1 MSKNKQF
8 RWFDELGIDDTSKAK
23 ASTDNAK
30 QFIKINPNE
39 RFEIRF
45 LSDPPE
51 ALNHWVPQQS
61 PLFKQ
66 GNAMNSNCPVCD
78 DIRRINISRI
88 QNFVDSLGDT
98 VLTESIKQAI
108 KNLQPNQDYTNLDKL
123 IARKSS
129 EKPKTY
135 DPNDVK
141 IVFPD
146 GTTFMDYSTNT
157 QPKKDLTG
165 GSGGLYPAETV
176 LAMKAKKHQLTTKFN
191 LTVKYIRDNIM
202 PILHKYTL
210 HEVDAFSALF
220 AKFRTEPDY
229 SVVLTVQDNQV
240 FNVTPEMMIAMIVKL
255 YEEDK
260 IK

>member
-1 MSKNKQF
+1 MIKNKQF
-8 RWFDELGIDDTSKAK
+8 RWFDAPDSDDTSKTK
-23 ASTDNAK
+23 SSTDNIK
-30 QFIKINPNE
+30 QFRKIKPNE

-51 ALNHWVPQQS
+51 ALKHWVPQQS

-66 GNAMNSNCPVCD
+66 GNEMNGNCPICD
-78 DIRRINISRI
+78 SIRAVNISRI
-88 QNFVDSLGDT
+88 QNFVDSLDDT
-98 VLTESIKQAI
+98 VLTNAIKQALQ
-108 KNLQPNQDYTNLDKL
+108 NLG
-123 IARKSS
+123 A
-129 EKPKTY
+129 
-135 DPNDVK
+135 
-141 IVFPD
+141 
-146 GTTFMDYSTNT
+146 
-157 QPKKDLTG
+157 KKDIESSDKYIPPTKKDIVG
-165 GSGGLYPAETV
+165 GSGGLYPSNTV
-176 LAMKAKKHQLTTKFN
+176 LSMKAKKSQLTTKFN

-202 PILHKYTL
+202 PILHRYTL

-240 FNVTPEMMIAMIVKL
+240 FTVTPEMMIRMVVKL

>member
-1 MSKNKQF
+1 MIKNKQF
-8 RWFDELGIDDTSKAK
+8 RWFDELDIDDTSKAK
-23 ASTDNAK
+23 SSTDNAK
-30 QFIKINPNE
+30 PFRKINPNE

-51 ALNHWVPQQS
+51 ALKHWVPQQS
-61 PLFKQ
+61 PLFKK

-88 QNFVDSLGDT
+88 QNFVDSLDDSI
-98 VLTESIKQAI
+98 LSNAIKQT
-108 KNLQPNQDYTNLDKL
+108 LQNLDAKKD
-123 IARKSS
+123 I
-129 EKPKTY
+129 
-135 DPNDVK
+135 D
-141 IVFPD
+141 
-146 GTTFMDYSTNT
+146 STDKYTPVAGKHIGLLN
-157 QPKKDLTG
+157 KKDLTG

-202 PILHKYTL
+202 PILHRYTL

-240 FNVTPEMMIAMIVKL
+240 FKVTPEMMILMVVKL